1 MPETTDERR
10 RFHRVATDKPV
21 TVRVGDTRHN
31 GTVLDISFRGLLFQ
45 ADAEWAPEIGT
56 LAQAH
61 ILLDEQMPA
70 ITMDGEVAHVDGR
83 LVGLRCV
90 GIDLDSAGILRRM
103 VELNLGDGHLLEREL
118 SQLMSG

>member
-21 TVRVGDTRHN
+21 TVRVGDTRRN

-45 ADAEWAPEIGT
+45 ADTEWAPEIGT

-61 ILLDEQMPA
+61 ILLDEQMPG